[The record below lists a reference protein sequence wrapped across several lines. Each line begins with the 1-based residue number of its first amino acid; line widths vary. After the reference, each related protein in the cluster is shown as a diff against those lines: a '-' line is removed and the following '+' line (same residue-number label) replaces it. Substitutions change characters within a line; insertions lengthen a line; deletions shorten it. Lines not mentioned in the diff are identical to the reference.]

1 MGKCIEQTVL
11 KRSTNGQGI
20 HEQMFNVPHHK
31 GNASQKDIETLRFH
45 PPLSQCCHQEHKQ
58 QQENT
63 GIKEAL
69 CTVGGNVN

>member
-1 MGKCIEQTVL
+1 
-11 KRSTNGQGI
+11 
-20 HEQMFNVPHHK
+20 MFNVPHHK